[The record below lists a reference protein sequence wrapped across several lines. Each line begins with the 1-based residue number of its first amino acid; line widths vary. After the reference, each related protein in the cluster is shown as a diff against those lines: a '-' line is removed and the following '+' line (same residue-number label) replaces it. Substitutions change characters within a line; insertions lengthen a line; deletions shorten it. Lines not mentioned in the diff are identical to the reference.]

1 MLTLLIVSQTAS
13 GQEPSPAQF
22 TRVLAP
28 RVWQF
33 PRDHGKHE
41 EFQTE
46 WWYYTGNLRSTEG
59 REFGYQLTFFRNAL
73 LSDPPARASRWAF
86 REGYVAHFT
95 LTDIASKR
103 FYYDQRMSR
112 GALALAFAAS
122 ESLAVNVGDW
132 SATSEGSAMR
142 LQAWSAFGSVA
153 LNLKPRHQPVLH
165 GQNGFVQKAAQEG
178 EASFYY
184 SQPRLQTSGLIVIG
198 ADSFRVAGLSWM
210 DHEFFSSPKSST
222 VAGWD
227 WFSMQLSDSSA
238 IMLYR
243 LRHANGALSPF
254 SAGTLTAA
262 NGSARTIPFK
272 TFEAKPER
280 WWRSATTGAQ
290 YPLAWKISFEDYELH
305 VTAAIEAQE
314 LDTRSTTGVIYWE
327 GVIKVMG
334 TKRKHPLTGV
344 GYLEMTGYAPSRA
357 NNASATR

>member
-1 MLTLLIVSQTAS
+1 MLALLFALSVVHAQH
-13 GQEPSPAQF
+13 PSPPQF
-22 TRVLAP
+22 AHVLAP
-28 RVWQF
+28 REWHF

-73 LSDPPARASRWAF
+73 LSDQPARVSRWAF

-95 LTDIASKR
+95 ITDVAHER

-112 GALALAFAAS
+112 GALQLAFAAN
-122 ESLAVNVGDW
+122 ESLAVHIGDW
-132 SATSEGSAMR
+132 SATSAGSSLR
-142 LQAWSAFGSVA
+142 LQAQSEFGSAA
-153 LNLKPRHQPVLH
+153 LNLKPNIKPVLH
-165 GQNGFVQKAAQEG
+165 GQNGFVQKGEQAG

-210 DHEFFSSPKSST
+210 DHEFFSSPKSSE

-227 WFSMQLSDSSA
+227 WFSLQLSDSSA

-243 LRHANGALSPF
+243 LCHANGALSPF
-254 SAGTLTAA
+254 SAGTLIAA

-280 WWRSATTGAQ
+280 WWRSATTGAL
-290 YPLAWKISFEDYELH
+290 YPLAWKIKVEDYELH
-305 VTAAIEAQE
+305 VTAAVDEQE
-314 LDTRSTTGVIYWE
+314 LDSRLTTGVIYWE
-327 GVIKVMG
+327 GFIKVTG
-334 TKRKHPLTGV
+334 TKRKQPLSGV
-344 GYLEMTGYAPSRA
+344 GYLEMTGYAPRRA